1 MFIKPFNRFFWV
13 CSSLVVCLLMSACS
27 SENSAPVAPNSTE
40 SNLDTPPQPSDSTEP
55 CNDEVIL
62 SGTISGVSQKGP
74 FIKGST
80 VKLYELDEKL
90 HQTGVHYSTT
100 IDNDEGLYHIDSVVL
115 TKPYAWM
122 VVNGY
127 FLDEY
132 TGKKS
137 SKEITLNGLVKVEKG
152 KDININVLSH
162 LAFNR
167 INYLVQQGLSIAEAQ
182 KQAEAEVLK
191 AFDLDADET
200 SFEDMNIFAG
210 GEGDA
215 KLLAISLI
223 LLNPQNT
230 LENWG
235 NEEYTKQDNDIAQA
249 IDLMAQITYDLESD
263 GTWDNSGEG
272 YTYDMTLK
280 TWLKENTLKSATNGT
295 FTAVRKNMKSMTT
308 KSIPD
313 FEKYVK
319 KFISKDSLHAVWGP
333 CQNEDEIA
341 KDTEEKKLH
350 ICHNSEWENYIG
362 FRNVGDPVVDTTGK
376 YGTLI
381 DPRNGYVYKTLTLVL
396 DNGDSVTW
404 MANNLEFGRKYK
416 TSSVYDET
424 LKKYIQKID
433 DLDPR
438 EICPEG
444 WHISSTKEWS
454 VMLNTAKANYQYG
467 ELLFYQGEGYVDYY
481 DKEDSY
487 ILSTYVLYYKSPY
500 ELDKFSLYVYKAD
513 SSDSYDKIGFVD
525 VPSYI
530 RCVMDYKEQTTID
543 TTRYASLTDKRDGH
557 VYKTLEVKYPDGTT
571 ATWMATLLEYEAP
584 ATSDTSVQNIPGL
597 GRTYTYKQILNKPD
611 DADTTELYPILFAA
625 EKGEIVQGICPDN
638 WHIPNKQEWDKLIKE
653 SAEEDRKLLAYP
665 QKFFNKQTNNY
676 DIPKGYNYSFNI
688 TGSYNREQEWTIAMD
703 HFHVYHSTVVTPPFG
718 YTDVSTGTTNKSSN
732 FMYNLLPGEFVLR
745 CVKD

>member
-1 MFIKPFNRFFWV
+1 MTK
-13 CSSLVVCLLMSACS
+13 
-27 SENSAPVAPNSTE
+27 
-40 SNLDTPPQPSDSTEP
+40 
-55 CNDEVIL
+55 
-62 SGTISGVSQKGP
+62 SGVSQKGP

-319 KFISKDSLHAVWGP
+319 KFISPDTIWGSCSKEYEIQKDYNDNRYICQDSVW
-333 CQNEDEIA
+333 I
-341 KDTEEKKLH
+341 H
-350 ICHNSEWENYIG
+350 YYG
-362 FRNVGDPVVDTTGK
+362 FRDVGDPVVDTTDK
-376 YGTLI
+376 YGTMT
-381 DPRNGYVYKTLTLVL
+381 DSRDGKKYKTVSILSAI
-396 DNGDSVTW
+396 GDSVTW
-404 MANNLEFGRKYK
+404 MANSLEYEAPDIEG
-416 TSSVYDET
+416 
-424 LKKYIQKID
+424 KICEHGKGCWYMLND
-433 DLDPR
+433 IAPQNYPQG
-438 EICPEG
+438 ICPEN
-444 WHISSTKEWS
+444 WHIPQKSEWS
-454 VMLNTAKANYQYG
+454 NMLYAIENDYQYG
-467 ELLFYQGEGYVDYY
+467 ELLFANNTDNDDYDIHSHSNLYFMWLDY
-481 DKEDSY
+481 DEQLLRAFFRDGSDDQY
-487 ILSTYVLYYKSPY
+487 GAGIT
-500 ELDKFSLYVYKAD
+500 LDPAR
-513 SSDSYDKIGFVD
+513 
-525 VPSYI
+525 I
-530 RCVMDYKEQTTID
+530 RCVKDYSEPKLTID
-543 TTRYASLTDKRDGH
+543 TTRYVSLTDKRDGH

-584 ATSDTSVQNIPGL
+584 ATSDSSVQNIPGL

-611 DADTTELYPILFAA
+611 DADSTELYPILFAA

-688 TGSYNREQEWTIAMD
+688 TGSYNREQEWNIVMRPNHPAYHATI
-703 HFHVYHSTVVTPPFG
+703 VTPPYG
-718 YTDVSTGTTNKSSN
+718 YTDVSTGWTNKSSY

>member
-13 CSSLVVCLLMSACS
+13 CSSLIVCLLMSACS
-27 SENSAPVAPNSTE
+27 SENPAPVAPNSTE

-280 TWLKENTLKSATNGT
+280 TWLKDNTLKSATNGT

-313 FEKYVK
+313 FEKYIK
-319 KFISKDSLHAVWGP
+319 KFISPDTIWGSCSKEYEIQKDYNDNRYICQDSVW
-333 CQNEDEIA
+333 IR
-341 KDTEEKKLH
+341 
-350 ICHNSEWENYIG
+350 YYG
-362 FRNVGDPVVDTTGK
+362 FRDVGDPVVDTTDK
-376 YGTLI
+376 YGTMT
-381 DPRNGYVYKTLTLVL
+381 DSRDGKKYKTVSILSAI
-396 DNGDSVTW
+396 GDSVTW
-404 MANNLEFGRKYK
+404 MANSLEYEAPDIEG
-416 TSSVYDET
+416 
-424 LKKYIQKID
+424 KICEHGKGCWYMLND
-433 DLDPR
+433 IAPQNYPQG
-438 EICPEG
+438 ICPEN
-444 WHISSTKEWS
+444 WHIPQKSEWS
-454 VMLNTAKANYQYG
+454 NMLYAIENDYQYG
-467 ELLFYQGEGYVDYY
+467 ELLFANNTDNDDYDIHSHSNLYFMWLDY
-481 DKEDSY
+481 DEQLLRAFFRDG
-487 ILSTYVLYYKSPY
+487 
-500 ELDKFSLYVYKAD
+500 
-513 SSDSYDKIGFVD
+513 SDDQYGAGITHD
-525 VPSYI
+525 PARI
-530 RCVMDYKEQTTID
+530 RCVKDYSEPKLTID
-543 TTRYASLTDKRDGH
+543 TTRYGSLTDERDGH
-557 VYKTLEVKYPDGTT
+557 VYKTLEVKFPDGTS

-584 ATSDTSVQNIPGL
+584 ATSDTNVQNIPGL
-597 GRTYTYKQILNKPD
+597 GRTYDYKQILNKPD

-688 TGSYNREQEWTIAMD
+688 TGSYNREQEWNIVMRPNHPA
-703 HFHVYHSTVVTPPFG
+703 YHSTVVTPPFG
-718 YTDVSTGTTNKSSN
+718 YTDVSTGWTNKSSY